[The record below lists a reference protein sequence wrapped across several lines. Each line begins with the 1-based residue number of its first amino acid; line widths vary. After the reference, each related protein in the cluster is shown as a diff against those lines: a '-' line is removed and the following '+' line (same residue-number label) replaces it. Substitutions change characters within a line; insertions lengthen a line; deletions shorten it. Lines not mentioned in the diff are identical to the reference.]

1 MQKIPLIA
9 VAVFGLVFSCLI
21 DFLLPTQSHF
31 INISG
36 VHSFVSLS
44 EIGYQKSG
52 RIELFD
58 IFLYNRKLI
67 LKYHIVLSVC
77 YSLIGF
83 VRHFSEI
90 T

>member
-1 MQKIPLIA
+1 MQNIPLIA
-9 VAVFGLVFSCLI
+9 VAVFGLVFSRLI
-21 DFLLPTQSHF
+21 DFLLPTRYHF

-44 EIGYQKSG
+44 EIGYQKSV

-58 IFLYNRKLI
+58 IFLHTRKLI

-77 YSLIGF
+77 YFLLGF
-83 VRHFSEI
+83 VRHFS
-90 T
+90 